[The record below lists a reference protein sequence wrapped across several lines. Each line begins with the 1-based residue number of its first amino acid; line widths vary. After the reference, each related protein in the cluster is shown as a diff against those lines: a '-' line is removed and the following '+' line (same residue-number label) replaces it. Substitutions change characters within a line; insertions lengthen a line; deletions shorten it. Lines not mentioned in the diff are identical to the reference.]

1 MEKSNQLLLGVWGG
15 PHCLVSCTLS
25 MKRHLKDSIYRA
37 SIEFFLKV
45 CFLASLLYFMQHTP
59 HLSSAEGSSGGPG
72 AKPLCVKTQY
82 RSQCSADLSSCY
94 TPNPG
99 QISHTG
105 LHVNAYHLSLTREL

>member
-45 CFLASLLYFMQHTP
+45 CFPCFIIILHATHSSLILGRRQQWRP
-59 HLSSAEGSSGGPG
+59 
-72 AKPLCVKTQY
+72 
-82 RSQCSADLSSCY
+82 RSQALVCQ
-94 TPNPG
+94 NP
-99 QISHTG
+99 
-105 LHVNAYHLSLTREL
+105 V